1 MKNRR
6 ILITL
11 IVLIMLIII
20 QSSCSL
26 FPSTIERH
34 LFFDSIC
41 WEDDNHILMYSMV
54 RKWVNTSAISWGSET
69 GRWDWSKGEI
79 WRINVFTGEKELLLR
94 REGDKYTG
102 LSTVVKID
110 VLGDRKL
117 ISLDGNAYIMEGES
131 TDWQEIEGIY
141 EAEWIN
147 DNEIIGIDEENKN
160 NIILYNIKDN
170 IFNLLLNVNINTEYI
185 THLAYNKIN
194 NKILISNDLSLIIL
208 SELSEYARLNHFD
221 TLIINDS
228 IIGTINYYKC
238 YFTNDNTIVVMTDI
252 YKDYETHNYLLEF
265 DSILNVSNKYYYNEN
280 DICPRKDMQI
290 FANMIYIDIYK
301 NSDKIIFTDKLG
313 NILSTV
319 NFLLNQLDE

>member
-1 MKNRR
+1 MKKRR
-6 ILITL
+6 TSIML
-11 IVLIMLIII
+11 IVLVILIII

-147 DNEIIGIDEENKN
+147 DNEIIGITEDNSIIQYDLLTEEKSIKYEIDIIPRYFNYFNLYDICIISDLSIFTFYNKMDNRTFQRFETLLTETGDTLGVLGYNNKCFISEN
-160 NIILYNIKDN
+160 NIMNHRI
-170 IFNLLLNVNINTEYI
+170 NLENRVCFLQIDTNLNVQGIF
-185 THLAYNKIN
+185 
-194 NKILISNDLSLIIL
+194 SL
-208 SELSEYARLNHFD
+208 
-221 TLIINDS
+221 
-228 IIGTINYYKC
+228 
-238 YFTNDNTIVVMTDI
+238 
-252 YKDYETHNYLLEF
+252 
-265 DSILNVSNKYYYNEN
+265 N
-280 DICPRKDMQI
+280 DIGVMPRNDFKY
-290 FANMIYIDIYK
+290 FLC
-301 NSDKIIFTDKLG
+301 FTDNSVKLVDE
-313 NILSTV
+313 NNNEIKTIYFPLD
-319 NFLLNQLDE
+319 QLDE